1 MTTGGGNGS
10 SIEPDSEM
18 YSDISEYGYEDSGL
32 DPRMGSGP
40 TYKRGPNFETFQFRE
55 TDPRGSEYDW
65 GRQIDRKGGIERIL
79 HSLVNVMSQE
89 GLSGTIP
96 TDHYEIL
103 AEVKDYMMGE
113 FDIDYP
119 EAQIERQIQVA
130 LDLDL
135 IRRA

>member
-1 MTTGGGNGS
+1 MSTNGGNGS
-10 SIEPDSEM
+10 SSEF
-18 YSDISEYGYEDSGL
+18 SEYDYEDSGI

-40 TYKRGPNFETFQFRE
+40 TYKKGPNFETFQFRG
-55 TDPRGSEYDW
+55 TDPRGTEYDW
-65 GRQIDRKGGIERIL
+65 ERQIARKGGNESIL

-89 GLSGTIP
+89 GMSGTIP

-103 AEVKDYMMGE
+103 AEVKDYMMDELGMN
-113 FDIDYP
+113 YP

-130 LDLDL
+130 LDLEL